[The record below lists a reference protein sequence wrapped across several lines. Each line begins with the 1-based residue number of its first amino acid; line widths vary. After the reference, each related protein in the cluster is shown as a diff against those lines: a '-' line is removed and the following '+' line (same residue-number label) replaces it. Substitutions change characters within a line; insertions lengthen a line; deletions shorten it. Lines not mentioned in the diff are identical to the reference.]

1 MCLLIAAK
9 FEETKP
15 PKMRDLLKCVKLSDQ
30 PHLALQLETIILR
43 EVLHWK
49 LSIATP
55 LTCLESLIAQWN
67 FLNFGDEPPSSQK
80 DVASKQD
87 GTLHYNYDQV
97 SIARLI
103 HLQEILSLDLY
114 LSTFNPLILSCAI
127 LYIYVSNTSEDLATD
142 V

>member
-15 PKMRDLLKCVKLSDQ
+15 PKMSDLLKCVKLSDK

-67 FLNFGDEPPSSQK
+67 FLNFDDQPYSQK
-80 DVASKQD
+80 DVASTED
-87 GTLHYNYDQV
+87 EILHYNYDQV

>member
-1 MCLLIAAK
+1 VCLLIAAK

-15 PKMRDLLKCVKLSDQ
+15 PKMSDLLKCVKLSDQ

-67 FLNFGDEPPSSQK
+67 FLSFGDRPFSQK

>member
-1 MCLLIAAK
+1 LLIAAK

-15 PKMRDLLKCVKLSDQ
+15 PKMSDLLKCVKLSDQ

-49 LSIATP
+49 LSLATP

-67 FLNFGDEPPSSQK
+67 FLSFGDRPFSQK
-80 DVASKQD
+80 DVASTED

>member
-15 PKMRDLLKCVKLSDQ
+15 PKMSDLLKCVKLSDQ

-67 FLNFGDEPPSSQK
+67 FLSFGDRPFSQK

>member
-15 PKMRDLLKCVKLSDQ
+15 PKMSDLLKCVKLSDQ

-49 LSIATP
+49 LSLATP

-67 FLNFGDEPPSSQK
+67 FLSFGDRPFSQK
-80 DVASKQD
+80 DVASTED